1 MAKQV
6 QIGINDIPEGWNHN
20 AADFINKLI
29 QRKPENR
36 LGHKTIQE
44 LFHHHWFDGFPWDDL
59 KKNPFFR
66 SPLIFAPN
74 VFSCME

>member
-44 LFHHHWFDGFPWDDL
+44 LFHHHWFDGYGIYDFYGYSTL
-59 KKNPFFR
+59 TVEGIGN
-66 SPLIFAPN
+66 
-74 VFSCME
+74 E